1 MPSRRST
8 ALTIPFLLVLS
19 MLASYPAVAGERSA
33 NGVQRSPYIRLA
45 SGVMSLDEAVGMAQS
60 RFRAKAVKAE
70 VANEDG
76 RRVYYIRL
84 LSPEGRVWTVSV
96 DAATGKISNQ

>member
-1 MPSRRST
+1 MSSRRI
-8 ALTIPFLLVLS
+8 ALIVSFLLGLS
-19 MLASYPAVAGERSA
+19 TLASYSAAAGEVHA
-33 NGVQRSPYIRLA
+33 NGAQQQPRIRLA
-45 SGVMSLDEAVGMAQS
+45 EGVMSLDEAVGMAQS

-70 VANEDG
+70 VGNEGG

-84 LSPEGRVWTVSV
+84 LSAEGRVWTVSV

>member
-1 MPSRRST
+1 MPLPRRT
-8 ALTIPFLLVLS
+8 TLTVSFLLVLS
-19 MLASYPAVAGERSA
+19 TLISYPAVADDRRASGA
-33 NGVQRSPYIRLA
+33 ASPRIRLA
-45 SGVMSLDEAVGMAQS
+45 ESVMSLDEAVGLAQN

-70 VANEDG
+70 VGNDGG

-84 LSPEGRVWTVSV
+84 LSSEGRVWTVSV